1 MSKAITI
8 TEGAIQHLQKILHS
22 KENVF
27 GVRLGVK
34 NSGCSGLSYILD
46 FVSAPQAEDE
56 IFESAGV
63 KVVVD
68 PKSLGYL
75 EGTEIDCA
83 REGLNQILKFN
94 NPNVKSSCGC
104 GESFNVEK

>member
-8 TEGAIQHLQKILHS
+8 TDSAVQHLQKILHS

-34 NSGCSGLSYILD
+34 DSGCSGLSYVID
-46 FVSAPQAEDE
+46 FVSAPQAEDQ
-56 IFESAGV
+56 IFEAGGL

-68 PKSLGYL
+68 PKSFGYL
-75 EGTEIDCA
+75 EGTEIDCT
-83 REGLNQILKFN
+83 REGLNQTLQFN

-104 GESFNVEK
+104 GESFNIEK